1 MLNLSNRPDYIG
13 VRDDRLFALLEDFGR
28 FKGKLVYAYQ
38 ASSCVD
44 STLHRL
50 KHNKDISMKTVND
63 LCRILNCDIE
73 NIVTYVASDEDQKL

>member
-28 FKGKLVYAYQ
+28 FKGKLHHHV
-38 ASSCVD
+38 SD
-44 STLHRL
+44 SMLHRL

-73 NIVTYVASDEDQKL
+73 NIATYVASDEDQKL

>member
-13 VRDDRLFALLEDFGR
+13 VRDDRLFALLEDF
-28 FKGKLVYAYQ
+28 KENWYTLTKHHHV
-38 ASSCVD
+38 SD

-73 NIVTYVASDEDQKL
+73 NIATYVASDEDQKL

>member
-28 FKGKLVYAYQ
+28 SKENWYTLTKHHHV
-38 ASSCVD
+38 SD

-73 NIVTYVASDEDQKL
+73 NIATYVASDEDQKL